1 MVVAADAYLTAIER
15 ELGAEAIELSAEAVA
30 RYGDTTMPSGVRR
43 VRAVVLPRS
52 PAEVVAMVR
61 LANEHHVSLYPV
73 SAGHNLG
80 LGTRSPVRDDQIV
93 VDLGRRMNRI
103 LELNEELGYAVVE
116 PGVTFQA
123 LHDELVRRGDKLMIS
138 ATSGPPLGSVLGN
151 ALDKGA
157 GYSSYFDHF
166 GTLCGF
172 EVVLGNGSTIR
183 TGDGSLHNDQLPNW
197 PVSKYTFGP
206 ILDGLFAQS
215 NFGIVVR
222 AAIWLMPRPPV
233 IRTFHAIFERDTDIG
248 SIIDAI
254 RPLKLTNFVPTLF
267 RVTNDLYAVGPE
279 ERAENLGRRSD
290 ARDIS
295 AEERRTLREK
305 HGLGAWQASAAFYA
319 GSEADMAPMLAR
331 VNSHF
336 RSKGALRI
344 IDHAQ
349 AQLIHPLLI
358 ASDAF
363 SGRPSTAELPLLSW
377 RPGGGAIWFLPG
389 TPMSGRTAAELDV
402 LARDLFAQHGFDYII
417 MHVAGARFAR
427 SLYLILFDR
436 RSTDEC
442 RRADACYRA
451 LTSAYAIRGIGVG
464 RAAIDY
470 HGLHMDLQMPAF
482 QQTVLAIKS
491 ALDPNGVIA
500 PGKYG
505 IG

>member
-1 MVVAADAYLTAIER
+1 MVKAVDAFLTAIER
-15 ELGAEAIELSAEAVA
+15 ELGADATEPSVEAVE
-30 RYGDTTMPSGVRR
+30 RYGDTTTPSRGRR
-43 VRAVVLPRS
+43 VDAVLLPRS
-52 PAEVVAMVR
+52 ATDVVTIVR
-61 LANEHHVSLYPV
+61 LANEYHVGLYPV

-80 LGTRSPVRDDQIV
+80 LGTRSPVRDGQIV
-93 VDLGRRMNRI
+93 IDLGRRMNRI
-103 LELNEELGYAVVE
+103 LELNDELGYAVVE

-157 GYSSYFDHF
+157 GYSPYFDHF

-172 EVVLGNGSTIR
+172 EAILGNGSTIR
-183 TGDGSLHNDQLPNW
+183 TGDGSLDNDTLPNW

-233 IRTFHAIFERDTDIG
+233 IRTFHAIFQHDADIG
-248 SIIDAI
+248 SIVDAI

-267 RVTNDLYAVGPE
+267 RVTNDLYAIGPE
-279 ERAENLGRRSD
+279 ERAENLDRRPD

-295 AEERRTLREK
+295 AEERRILREK
-305 HGLGAWQASAAFYA
+305 RGLGAWQASAAFYA
-319 GSEADMAPMLAR
+319 GSEADVAPLLAR
-331 VNSHF
+331 VSSHF
-336 RSKGALRI
+336 RSKGAVRV

-358 ASDAF
+358 ASDSF
-363 SGRPSTAELPLLSW
+363 SGRPSAAELPLLSW

-389 TPMSGRTAAELDV
+389 TPMSGRIAAELDV
-402 LARDLFAQHGFDYII
+402 LARGFFAKHGFDYII
-417 MHVAGARFAR
+417 MHVAGGRFAR

-436 RSTDEC
+436 RSAEEC
-442 RRADACYRA
+442 LRADACYRA
-451 LTSAYAIRGIGVG
+451 LTSAYAARGIGVG

-482 QQTVLAIKS
+482 RRTVLAIKS

>member
-1 MVVAADAYLTAIER
+1 MVKPADGFLAGIER
-15 ELGAEAIELSAEAVA
+15 ELGAEAIEQSVEAVE
-30 RYGDTTMPSGVRR
+30 RYGDTTMPSGGRR
-43 VRAVVLPRS
+43 VHAVLLPRS
-52 PAEVVAMVR
+52 TADVVTIVR
-61 LANEHHVSLYPV
+61 LANEHRVGLYPV

-116 PGVTFQA
+116 PGVTFQS
-123 LHDELVRRGDKLMIS
+123 LHDELVRRGDKFMIS

-157 GYSSYFDHF
+157 GYSPYFDHF
-166 GTLCGF
+166 GMLCGF
-172 EVVLGNGSTIR
+172 EVVQGNGATIR

-222 AAIWLMPRPPV
+222 AAVWLMPRPPV
-233 IRTFHAIFERDTDIG
+233 IRSFHAIFEQDADIG
-248 SIIDAI
+248 AIVDAI

-267 RVTNDLYAVGPE
+267 RVTNDLYALGPT
-279 ERAENLGRRSD
+279 ERAENLGRRPG
-290 ARDIS
+290 ARDIC
-295 AEERRTLREK
+295 AEERRVLREQ

-319 GSEADMAPMLAR
+319 GTEADVAPMVAR
-331 VNSHF
+331 VSSHF
-336 RSKGALRI
+336 KNKGAVRVV
-344 IDHAQ
+344 DHAQ

-358 ASDAF
+358 ASDSF
-363 SGRPSTAELPLLSW
+363 SGRPSAAELPLLSW

-389 TPMSGRTAAELDV
+389 TPMSGRIAAELDV
-402 LARDLFAQHGFDYII
+402 LARGLFAQYGFDYII

-436 RSTDEC
+436 RSDEE
-442 RRADACYRA
+442 RLRADACYRA
-451 LTSAYAIRGIGVG
+451 LTNAYAARGIGVG

-482 QQTVLAIKS
+482 QETVLAIKR

>member
-1 MVVAADAYLTAIER
+1 MVKAVAAFLTAIER
-15 ELGAEAIELSAEAVA
+15 ELGADAIEPSVEAVE
-30 RYGDTTMPSGVRR
+30 RYGDTTMPSGGRR
-43 VRAVVLPRS
+43 VDAVLLPRS
-52 PAEVVAMVR
+52 VTDVVTTVR
-61 LANEHHVSLYPV
+61 LANEYQVGLYPV

-80 LGTRSPVRDDQIV
+80 LGTRSPVRDGQIV
-93 VDLGRRMNRI
+93 IDLGRRMNRI

-123 LHDELVRRGDKLMIS
+123 LHDELVRRGDKFMIS

-157 GYSSYFDHF
+157 GYSPYFDHF

-172 EVVLGNGSTIR
+172 EAVLGNGSTIR
-183 TGDGSLHNDQLPNW
+183 TGDGSLDNDTLPNW
-197 PVSKYTFGP
+197 PVSKYTIGP

-215 NFGIVVR
+215 NFGIIVR

-233 IRTFHAIFERDTDIG
+233 IRTFHATFERDTDI
-248 SIIDAI
+248 SAIIDAI

-267 RVTNDLYAVGPE
+267 RVANDLYAIGPE
-279 ERAENLGRRSD
+279 ERAENLGRRPG
-290 ARDIS
+290 AREIT
-295 AEERRTLREK
+295 AEERRLLREK

-319 GSEADMAPMLAR
+319 GSEGDIAPMLAR
-331 VNSHF
+331 VSSHF
-336 RSKGALRI
+336 LNKGAVRI

-349 AQLIHPLLI
+349 AQLIPSLLI

-363 SGRPSTAELPLLSW
+363 SGRPSTAELRLLSW

-402 LARDLFAQHGFDYII
+402 LARGLFAQHGFDYII
-417 MHVAGARFAR
+417 MHVAGGRFAR

-436 RSTDEC
+436 RSAEEC

-451 LTSAYAIRGIGVG
+451 LTSAYATRGIGVG

-482 QQTVLAIKS
+482 QQAVLAVKR